1 MDLCRPL
8 ERADAILVPTM
19 AEAKWRDA
27 DISLSYIQN
36 GTARWMSRLGCF
48 VCICVC
54 WWTCP
59 VVNVF
64 FCFLMPI
71 LVTLLPFAITFL
83 LFFRYLL
90 SLIGIMELFFATF
103 VTPFLYNKLS
113 TVSTS
118 CFWNVFWK
126 PPWIATRSRHRYLG
140 IIIIKVSKCY
150 LHTVFTDFFRSH
162 KCGIVAEILA
172 RSKQWLKTQ
181 RIIAN
186 NVEWCFVWHACPH
199 LSGMTGT
206 SSGYCWLESLGA
218 TPLQLPPTLW
228 RHQ

>member
-1 MDLCRPL
+1 MNVSSWVLCVHL
-8 ERADAILVPTM
+8 
-19 AEAKWRDA
+19 
-27 DISLSYIQN
+27 
-36 GTARWMSRLGCF
+36 
-48 VCICVC
+48 CVL
-54 WWTCP
+54 
-59 VVNVF
+59 VNVSSGQCIF
-64 FCFLMPI
+64 
-71 LVTLLPFAITFL
+71 
-83 LFFRYLL
+83 LFFNANFGHFTAICYN
-90 SLIGIMELFFATF
+90 FFVVFSISFEFNRNYGTVF
-103 VTPFLYNKLS
+103 CNVVTPFLYNKLS

>member
-150 LHTVFTDFFRSH
+150 LHTVFTDFF
-162 KCGIVAEILA
+162 
-172 RSKQWLKTQ
+172 
-181 RIIAN
+181 
-186 NVEWCFVWHACPH
+186 
-199 LSGMTGT
+199 
-206 SSGYCWLESLGA
+206 
-218 TPLQLPPTLW
+218 
-228 RHQ
+228 